1 MILDDREWDAHGLN
15 VLHVAGSGDEADV
28 ENLAEQIQLLIARK
42 DVSNQHDIQT
52 IASKPSQLT

>member
-1 MILDDREWDAHGLN
+1 MILYDRGCDAHGLN
-15 VLHVAGSGDEADV
+15 VLHVAGSGDETDV
-28 ENLAEQIQLLIARK
+28 ENSAEQIQLLIARK